1 MLHQLLGWAHRGEV
15 TPSAA
20 LEVFD
25 MFKLLFFFL
34 LQLELF
40 FVGATICKMSHL
52 MALKAHEMRELHFF
66 LLLYLPIISFL
77 ASFLAFDFAL
87 VGTNATHVTE
97 TSLIFYYSFK
107 VDF

>member
-1 MLHQLLGWAHRGEV
+1 M

-20 LEVFD
+20 LEAFD
-25 MFKLLFFFL
+25 IFKLLFFL

-66 LLLYLPIISFL
+66 LLLHLHIIFLL
-77 ASFLAFDFAL
+77 ASFLVFDFAL
-87 VGTNATHVTE
+87 VGTNDTHVTE
-97 TSLIFYYSFK
+97 TSLIFDYAFK
-107 VDF
+107 GDF